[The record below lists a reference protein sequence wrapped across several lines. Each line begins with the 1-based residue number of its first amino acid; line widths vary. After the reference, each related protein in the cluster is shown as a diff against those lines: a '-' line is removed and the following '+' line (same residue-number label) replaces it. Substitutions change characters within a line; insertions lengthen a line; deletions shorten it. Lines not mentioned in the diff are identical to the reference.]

1 MSTPTLT
8 AGSKATV
15 LVDLLPKSSV
25 RSRAITRDVVLVLGF
40 ALLTAA
46 AAQVQFSLGF
56 TPVPLTGQ
64 TFAVLLSG
72 AALGKRRGIASQAV
86 YWGLGLTGLPF
97 YAGGDGGWQNG
108 TGSTLGYF
116 VGFIVAAGVIGKLA
130 ERRHDREV
138 MSSLAA
144 MAFGTV
150 IIYAFGALWLAH
162 DLNIPVANGE
172 ANAIAYGVTPFLV
185 GDLLKLA
192 LAGLLTPLA
201 WATVSS
207 KGK

>member
-1 MSTPTLT
+1 VSTPTLT

-15 LVDLLPKSSV
+15 LVDLLPQSSV
-25 RSRAITRDVVLVLGF
+25 RSRAITRDIVLVLGF

-72 AALGKRRGIASQAV
+72 AALDMRRGIASQAV

-116 VGFIVAAGVIGKLA
+116 VGFIVAAGVVGKLA

-138 MSSLAA
+138 VSSLAA

-185 GDLLKLA
+185 GDLLKMA

>member
-1 MSTPTLT
+1 
-8 AGSKATV
+8 
-15 LVDLLPKSSV
+15 
-25 RSRAITRDVVLVLGF
+25 
-40 ALLTAA
+40 
-46 AAQVQFSLGF
+46 VQFSLGF

-72 AALGKRRGIASQAV
+72 AALGMRRGIASQAL

-162 DLNIPVANGE
+162 NLNIPVANGE

-185 GDLLKLA
+185 GDLLKMA

>member
-1 MSTPTLT
+1 VSTPTLT

-15 LVDLLPKSSV
+15 LVDLLPQSSV
-25 RSRAITRDVVLVLGF
+25 RSRAITRDIVLVLGF

-72 AALGKRRGIASQAV
+72 AALGMRRGIASQAV
-86 YWGLGLTGLPF
+86 NWGLGLTGLPF

-116 VGFIVAAGVIGKLA
+116 VGFIVAAGVVGKLA

-138 MSSLAA
+138 VSSLAA

-185 GDLLKLA
+185 GDLLKMA

>member
-8 AGSKATV
+8 AGVKATV

-25 RSRAITRDVVLVLGF
+25 RSRAITRDIVLVLGF
-40 ALLTAA
+40 A
-46 AAQVQFSLGF
+46 
-56 TPVPLTGQ
+56 LTGQ

-72 AALGKRRGIASQAV
+72 AALGMRRGIASQAV

-116 VGFIVAAGVIGKLA
+116 VGFVVAAGVIGKLA

>member
-15 LVDLLPKSSV
+15 LVDLLPQSSV
-25 RSRAITRDVVLVLGF
+25 RSRAITRDIVLVLGF

-72 AALGKRRGIASQAV
+72 AALGMRRGIASQAV

-116 VGFIVAAGVIGKLA
+116 VGFIVAAGVVGKLA
-130 ERRHDREV
+130 ERCHDREV
-138 MSSLAA
+138 VSSLAA

-185 GDLLKLA
+185 GDLLKMA